1 MKRCPNCGAELKD
14 RATFCFACGVPVGG
28 GAISS
33 KEAETMRREMA
44 LENHV
49 SEKSHVGRTIVTAFF
64 VALLILIVG
73 YAWLSPGLE
82 TLREIRMGNVKQAE
96 KTYENK
102 VNGTVLEMF
111 MVRAL
116 APVTGD
122 FILRDYNCERV
133 GYARAED
140 ELELLSK
147 LEYPAN
153 KTASRIDSLASMETS
168 KRGWV
173 RGEQLDKA
181 GRYEEAMTSYAM
193 VDENDIHY
201 KTAQSRAE
209 ATATKYKKQILKETE
224 DLKTGKDY
232 EQAISVVEAARK
244 VLPQDQDFSDRLSA
258 LKQQYSSILKSET
271 LSTARQYIQKG
282 YYKQAMELAKQAL
295 TYNPNDLELQ
305 NLQTT
310 AQNDYENF
318 ARDQVAIYIDNKDYQ
333 GAMKL
338 MNRVRRDLPDDA
350 VIDQLYETTK
360 ASKSLCES

>member
-1 MKRCPNCGAELKD
+1 MKRCPSCGAELKD
-14 RATFCFACGVPVGG
+14 SATFCFVCGVPVGG
-28 GAISS
+28 GAISD
-33 KEAETMRREMA
+33 KEAEKMRREMA

-49 SEKSHVGRTIVTAFF
+49 SEKSHVGRTIVAAFF
-64 VALLILIVG
+64 VALFILIVG
-73 YAWLSPGLE
+73 YAWLSPGLD
-82 TLREIRMGNVKQAE
+82 TLHKIRMGDVSQAE
-96 KTYENK
+96 KTYKSK

-111 MVRAL
+111 TVRTL
-116 APVTGD
+116 APATAD
-122 FILRDYNCERV
+122 LILKDYNRERI
-133 GYARAED
+133 GYVKAED
-140 ELELLSK
+140 ELGLLKK

-153 KTASRIDSLASMETS
+153 KTESRLDSLAAMETS

-173 RGEQLDKA
+173 RGEKLDKA
-181 GRYEEAMTSYAM
+181 GQYEKAMTSYAM
-193 VDENDIHY
+193 VDEEDVHY

-209 ATATKYKKQILKETE
+209 TTATKYKKQILKETE

-232 EQAISVVEAARK
+232 EQAISVLEAAKK

-271 LSTARQYIQKG
+271 LSTARRYIQKG
-282 YYKQAMELAKQAL
+282 YYKQAMEMAKQAL

-318 ARDQVAIYIDNKDYQ
+318 ARDQVAIYIDNKDYK
-333 GAMKL
+333 GAMEL